1 MRIELIGEEI
11 YDEFDPEGAHGDRSP
26 YESATRKRNGGD
38 PEDSYSWSPISHQR
52 AQSDTS
58 RWTDQAKSASAN
70 VLPSLR
76 SLGFSR
82 TRSAPP
88 IPRETNTDKDVGD
101 DKLEM
106 MDDEKDSVLSY
117 PETDPGHVLTAI
129 QIPKPIKGSRYPPS
143 VILEQHSTISSYNS
157 AVPAV
162 TSVEEKDLTLPPP
175 TYQKPSLVVKAPT
188 PVRSTPSALLRNPQL
203 THTAPTTPTISTPA
217 LEAILLER
225 KRRLTS
231 GHNSNP
237 SSPHINPTFIAPSS
251 PVRTGSFGSMHS
263 VPGNPVIV
271 PSSTAGVAGIPVTLR
286 GIHSSS
292 GKGTMFKSSPL
303 GGGDRAGVVVSERAR
318 AARMSEDV
326 QSLGQDQDSQVEK
339 AGLGK
344 DLKS

>member
-1 MRIELIGEEI
+1 LRIELIGEEI

-26 YESATRKRNGGD
+26 YESPTRKRNGAD
-38 PEDSYSWSPISHQR
+38 PEDSYPWSPISHQR

-70 VLPSLR
+70 VLPSSLR

-88 IPRETNTDKDVGD
+88 VPRETNTDKDVGD
-101 DKLEM
+101 DKLEWGM
-106 MDDEKDSVLSY
+106 MDDEKDSVLFY
-117 PETDPGHVLTAI
+117 PETGPGHVPPAI
-129 QIPKPIKGSRYPPS
+129 QIPKPIKGSGRYPPS
-143 VILEQHSTISSYNS
+143 VILEQHSTISSYDS

-162 TSVEEKDLTLPPP
+162 TNVEGKDLTLPPP
-175 TYQKPSLVVKAPT
+175 TYQKPTLVVKAPA
-188 PVRSTPSALLRNPQL
+188 PVRLTSSALLRNPQL

-231 GHNSNP
+231 THHSNP
-237 SSPHINPTFIAPSS
+237 SSPHTNPTLIPPSP
-251 PVRTGSFGSMHS
+251 PVSTGSFGS
-263 VPGNPVIV
+263 VIV
-271 PSSTAGVAGIPVTLR
+271 PSPTAGVAGVPMNLR
-286 GIHSSS
+286 GVHSSS

-318 AARMSEDV
+318 AARMGEDV

-344 DLKS
+344 D